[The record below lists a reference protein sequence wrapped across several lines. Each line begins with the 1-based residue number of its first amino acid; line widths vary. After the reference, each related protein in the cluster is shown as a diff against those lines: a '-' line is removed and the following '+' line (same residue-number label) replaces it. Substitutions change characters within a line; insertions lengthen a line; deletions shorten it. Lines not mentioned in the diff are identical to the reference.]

1 MEDVR
6 NEREFSPPEI
16 HWREALKRMNREIR
30 KVQSLP
36 PVENLLETTPI
47 IIKSSLEIREKYFNK
62 KNEDLIRKARG
73 IFDNPIPKNT
83 YDLKNIISLCY
94 ADIMFLNDDDEL
106 VIYECKY
113 LKPWDFPFEFVSA
126 TIMEECI
133 GFHKINIIDLIRTF
147 FCQDRLISIKQ
158 KINVDPSKPKRKY
171 NNYSK
176 TKINGTSAETS
187 DWRSELKN
195 RGKFVKTK
203 ILEEIDLGVPEY
215 KPPFRSSAIV
225 MDWRDVM
232 KSQMENAEE
241 NDPFLKWNKLDPSPN
256 KSKTRIKLKSP
267 NQKTRIAAER
277 NKFSENSNDS
287 IFGAKIKLR
296 PSNKDRPLAKQSVK
310 KKTTKIINFVA
321 ISVTTEEEKVID
333 EIDHSPMTPKFIVST
348 IFPIKSRRN
357 GVGVN
362 QDEQGRT
369 KALFRGIYIYKTNSY
384 EIQDK
389 VEMCPSDILVQGD
402 DDHKFGNGKSCQC
415 HEKKASETQDKPSA
429 IYAEFVQTLD
439 NSTKAQLKDQDSIK
453 RTLRNQRAQTF
464 PPVPSSLLELRV
476 EVFSHC
482 QDLNFIPDPATVIQD
497 FEQAAIQAVRLSLDP
512 EVQAQG
518 YFYHLTQSTWRKV
531 QELGLTNT
539 YKQNQELRQQCPPNA
554 EQLLSHFD
562 ATCVGGINRFAHYH
576 APNDV
581 RGVLRHIPS
590 RFPPTLWNVDR
601 ATITD
606 CPRTNNQCEGWN
618 SRFFHL
624 VGHHDPL
631 IWKCIQAFQKEEST
645 VSTILVQEAIGQ
657 LPKKKRKR
665 IYIEQQQRLKNL
677 CESYVAG
684 HKTICQFLSRAA
696 VCKVLWTLEC
706 EVNALSLAGKRSF
719 SVSCVATSKGS
730 NMSDPKFHATGLE
743 KYEILA
749 AEAGKR
755 QSLDTYLIRPETGQ
769 GDSAKTP
776 IRIPSIESSR
786 IVGCS
791 CESDFKDVVWFNL
804 NAGEPQQCDCGV
816 YFKLFH
822 HNPLQAKHIVKATK
836 EEPHIVD
843 ALDEYRMVGCLCNE
857 HDTNIKWMWLF
868 ENKPKRCRCGHWF
881 KLKKH
886 AAPDRYEMPL

>member
-1 MEDVR
+1 MKSFKQVTQSTKSIGRPPEHKLFSTAKNMEDVR

-267 NQKTRIAAER
+267 NQKTRIAAES

-333 EIDHSPMTPKFIVST
+333 EIDHSPMTPKVDNVALQSENIELKSLILETFSDST
-348 IFPIKSRRN
+348 NTPIKDNLNNNISN
-357 GVGVN
+357 
-362 QDEQGRT
+362 
-369 KALFRGIYIYKTNSY
+369 
-384 EIQDK
+384 
-389 VEMCPSDILVQGD
+389 SDIVNTSKDIERKDKLSD
-402 DDHKFGNGKSCQC
+402 DKLIYSQH
-415 HEKKASETQDKPSA
+415 SETNNDRLHETNKPS
-429 IYAEFVQTLD
+429 TL
-439 NSTKAQLKDQDSIK
+439 NTKPLEDSISRTFKFSEEK
-453 RTLRNQRAQTF
+453 RNFLVDSYFLGNLYIGPQK
-464 PPVPSSLLELRV
+464 SKLNDSL
-476 EVFSHC
+476 
-482 QDLNFIPDPATVIQD
+482 
-497 FEQAAIQAVRLSLDP
+497 
-512 EVQAQG
+512 
-518 YFYHLTQSTWRKV
+518 
-531 QELGLTNT
+531 
-539 YKQNQELRQQCPPNA
+539 
-554 EQLLSHFD
+554 
-562 ATCVGGINRFAHYH
+562 
-576 APNDV
+576 
-581 RGVLRHIPS
+581 
-590 RFPPTLWNVDR
+590 
-601 ATITD
+601 
-606 CPRTNNQCEGWN
+606 
-618 SRFFHL
+618 
-624 VGHHDPL
+624 
-631 IWKCIQAFQKEEST
+631 
-645 VSTILVQEAIGQ
+645 
-657 LPKKKRKR
+657 
-665 IYIEQQQRLKNL
+665 
-677 CESYVAG
+677 
-684 HKTICQFLSRAA
+684 
-696 VCKVLWTLEC
+696 
-706 EVNALSLAGKRSF
+706 
-719 SVSCVATSKGS
+719 
-730 NMSDPKFHATGLE
+730 
-743 KYEILA
+743 
-749 AEAGKR
+749 
-755 QSLDTYLIRPETGQ
+755 
-769 GDSAKTP
+769 
-776 IRIPSIESSR
+776 
-786 IVGCS
+786 
-791 CESDFKDVVWFNL
+791 
-804 NAGEPQQCDCGV
+804 
-816 YFKLFH
+816 
-822 HNPLQAKHIVKATK
+822 NP
-836 EEPHIVD
+836 
-843 ALDEYRMVGCLCNE
+843 
-857 HDTNIKWMWLF
+857 
-868 ENKPKRCRCGHWF
+868 
-881 KLKKH
+881 
-886 AAPDRYEMPL
+886 